1 MEKDNVLVVPF
12 IGGFGN
18 QIFEYVFYMWLKSNY
33 PDKKVYADLSYYI
46 KFKPHNGFELTK
58 VFPKIKIDILSAR
71 ESFRVNKEL
80 PMVYGGPGKH
90 KANALRKAINRSF
103 FGNRPN
109 IYFNEENN
117 FGVMAVRTAIEEGK
131 RVLSGYWQ
139 DVEYYLDVLDVLSD
153 TLVFAE
159 RPKLLFEDEIRLEN
173 AVSVHVR
180 RGDYVGT
187 SRMQET
193 GDNYYKKAV
202 EYISEKVENPVF
214 YFFSDDPDY
223 VQKNF
228 DWLDN
233 IVIVRGNNTSDSGND
248 MYLMSLCKHNII
260 ANSSYST
267 WAAYLNGN
275 PEKIV
280 VYPDVPFMQRM
291 KLDDW
296 HGISICK

>member
-1 MEKDNVLVVPF
+1 MDKDDVIVVPF

-18 QIFEYVFYMWLKSNY
+18 QIFEYVFYMWLKKNY
-33 PDKKVYADLSYYI
+33 PDKKVYADLSHYI

-58 VFPKIKIDILSAR
+58 VFPGVHMDSLSAR
-71 ESFRVNKEL
+71 ESFRVNREL

-90 KANALRKAINRSF
+90 KANAIRKAINRTF
-103 FGNRPN
+103 FGERPD
-109 IYFNEENN
+109 IYFGEEGNY
-117 FGVMAVRTAIEEGK
+117 GISTVRKAIEDGK

-139 DVEYYLDVLDVLSD
+139 DAGYYLDVQDVVSD
-153 TLVFAE
+153 ILVFAD
-159 RPKLLFEDEIRLEN
+159 RPMLLFEDEIRSRN
-173 AVSVHVR
+173 SVSVHVR

-187 SRMQET
+187 YRMQEAGET
-193 GDNYYKKAV
+193 YYKKAV
-202 EYISEKVENPVF
+202 EYILKNVNDPVF

-223 VQKNF
+223 VRESF

-233 IVIVRGNNTSDSGND
+233 KVIVRGNDTSDSSND

-267 WAAYLNGN
+267 WAAYLNNN
-275 PEKIV
+275 PDKIV
-280 VYPDVPFMQRM
+280 VYPDVPFMERM

-296 HGISICK
+296 YGLK